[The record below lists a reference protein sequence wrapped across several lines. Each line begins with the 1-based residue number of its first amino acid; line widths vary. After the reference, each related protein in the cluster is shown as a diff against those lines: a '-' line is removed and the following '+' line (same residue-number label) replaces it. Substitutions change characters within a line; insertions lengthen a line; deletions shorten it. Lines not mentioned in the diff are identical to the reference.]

1 MKKLTKT
8 QNVTEPNIKLRETVM
23 HVLLLILVLILLL
36 IIYVRQWRT
45 VAKMQEE
52 SDECRFFNQAYG
64 SRHHDNGKRS

>member
-1 MKKLTKT
+1 
-8 QNVTEPNIKLRETVM
+8 M

-36 IIYVRQWRT
+36 VIYVRQWRT